1 MVSSSFVLTEN
12 FFVIHDHFVRFNV
25 LKFFK
30 SNFTWDSPLSCF
42 EEDKSRGSY
51 VSRTLPICSSGRET
65 RDEVHLCNVLQIV
78 FEVPVMLLVLW

>member
-1 MVSSSFVLTEN
+1 
-12 FFVIHDHFVRFNV
+12 V

-51 VSRTLPICSSGRET
+51 VSRILSICSSGRET
-65 RDEVHLCNVLQIV
+65 RNGVYLCNVSQIV
-78 FEVPVMLLVLW
+78 FEAPVMRLALFQVPVMLC